1 MGRVWEIE
9 VGRLGRLRWER
20 VREVEVGNIAVRRVE
35 EIEMG
40 RLGRLR

>member
-1 MGRVWEIE
+1 M
-9 VGRLGRLRWER
+9 ER
-20 VREVEVGNIAVRRVE
+20 VREVEVGRVGNLTVRRVE